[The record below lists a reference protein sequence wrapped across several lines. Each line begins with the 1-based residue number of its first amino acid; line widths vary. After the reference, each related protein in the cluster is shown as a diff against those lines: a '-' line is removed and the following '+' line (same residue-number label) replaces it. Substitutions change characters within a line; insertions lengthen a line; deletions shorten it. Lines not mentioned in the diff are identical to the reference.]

1 MRNFRE
7 YDIWQDSM
15 EIVKRIYIL
24 SESFPKNE
32 QFILVQQMLKSA
44 ISIPSNIAEGSAK
57 NSESD
62 FARFLEIALG
72 SCFELETQILLASN
86 LGYIKEAQSLI
97 EEMNSL
103 EKRISGLIKTLRKK

>member
-15 EIVKRIYIL
+15 EIVKRMYIL